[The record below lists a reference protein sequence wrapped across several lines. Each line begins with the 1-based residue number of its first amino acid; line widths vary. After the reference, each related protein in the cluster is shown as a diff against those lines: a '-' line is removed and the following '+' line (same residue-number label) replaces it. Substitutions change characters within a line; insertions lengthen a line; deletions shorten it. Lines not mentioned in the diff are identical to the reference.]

1 MNYVEYAALIR
12 KRTRTN
18 ETTLPNADI
27 IVYTNPHLS
36 VLAQKIA
43 DANEDVFGMP
53 MTRDLIAG
61 QREYGLPSTVVKIK
75 RLEAKIDGTNSKVY
89 DEIDLLDFDSAT
101 DESDIISEFANQY
114 RFLMFRDSL
123 WLMTGTAI
131 TAVTSGLKLW
141 AIVFPAQYAVGD
153 LADTTD
159 MGEPR
164 STTENGLPRQFHNAL
179 VNEVVIDIKENQ
191 DNPIPLTQGE
201 QNHKE
206 NLKEALNALRG
217 MNLDRQTIPTMP
229 YNTGEDY

>member
-18 ETTLPNADI
+18 ATTLPNADI

-101 DESDIISEFANQY
+101 DESDITSEFANQY

-123 WLMTGTAI
+123 WLLTGTAI
-131 TAVTSGLKLW
+131 TAVTTGMKLW